1 MNQRSAFLESIGMEL
16 IYRSYY
22 DYKDKQLTV
31 FPAYRIAGSAKAI
44 DAHTGEAVDLYGYGR
59 VFYPL
64 ADEAKGA
71 GGMGGIDERN
81 LTKEELEAIEKLG
94 KLLTKDDAIVKLT
107 EQIPLSIKSMD
118 MTRTSLRKDAVDGEK
133 YIGKSFS
140 IKLYGCR

>member
-1 MNQRSAFLESIGMEL
+1 MQNSLRDNYSHVFAYRYHVESIPVSFINISIRVNKYTGIVESYSGLEAGFELPNFPAAEGIIGVDEAKAAFLESIGMEL

-64 ADEAKGA
+64 ADEAKAQAAWGH
-71 GGMGGIDERN
+71 R
-81 LTKEELEAIEKLG
+81 
-94 KLLTKDDAIVKLT
+94 
-107 EQIPLSIKSMD
+107 
-118 MTRTSLRKDAVDGEK
+118 
-133 YIGKSFS
+133 
-140 IKLYGCR
+140 